1 LELRSKL
8 SWDRWNPKRRKGTKG
23 KLRDISD
30 SRKPLYM
37 SQNTVKAD
45 DKFPFATM
53 DDYTTA
59 DLCSHEFF

>member
-1 LELRSKL
+1 
-8 SWDRWNPKRRKGTKG
+8 
-23 KLRDISD
+23 
-30 SRKPLYM
+30 M